1 MIGGYHSTMIA
12 ALGPRLNERHEVVT
26 RPEASDESFPYDNP
40 VIAVAFHSLALELA
54 NAIAAIDSEYFKAR
68 VTDYLA
74 ARRTFKG
81 LLNARDY
88 GYFAA
93 QCAQSNG
100 SAAAIGLVLHRLRH
114 TSLRIGRRSS
124 FFALGA
130 GEALLAARGVNFFKL

>member
-1 MIGGYHSTMIA
+1 MIGGYHSTMMA

-26 RPEASDESFPYDNP
+26 RPDASDDSFPFDNP
-40 VIAVAFHSLALELA
+40 VVGVAFHSLTLELA
-54 NAIAAIDSEYFKAR
+54 NAIAAIDTEYFKAR

-81 LLNARDY
+81 LLKARDY

-93 QCAQSNG
+93 QCAQANG
-100 SAAAIGLVLHRLRH
+100 SAAIGLVLHRLHH

>member
-1 MIGGYHSTMIA
+1 MFGRYHSSMTA
-12 ALGPRLNERHEVVT
+12 ALASRLNAYEVVS
-26 RPEASDESFPYDNP
+26 RPGESAESFPYDNP
-40 VIAVAFHSLALELA
+40 VVGVAFHSLALELG
-54 NAIAAIDSEYFKAR
+54 NAIAAIDTEYFKAR

-81 LLNARDY
+81 LLKARDY
-88 GYFAA
+88 EYFAA
-93 QCAQSNG
+93 QCAQANG

-130 GEALLAARGVNFFKL
+130 GEALLADRGVTFFKL